1 MRMPG
6 NGRIVILGAGF
17 GGVHV
22 AQALARLLPQPFDA
36 EIVLIDQKNYFLFTP
51 MLTEVVGG
59 EVVAEHIVSSIR
71 KLSPRVTFL
80 EGRVDGVDVDSK
92 RVTVALGDERLG
104 TPPGTQTI
112 QADTLVFAL
121 GSVTNYHGIHGVEEH
136 SLTIKN
142 LADAAGIHDRAVAL
156 LERADAEPDA
166 GSRRRLMTVVVAG
179 GGFSGVETM
188 AALNGLLRDSVERYR
203 NVSAQDIRTV
213 LVHPGEHL
221 LGEIGQSLG
230 DYAQQKLE
238 SRGVEVRLKTDIAG
252 AGPDYIELKGGE
264 RIATSLLVWTA
275 GVRPSPVIGVL
286 DLKRGQ
292 HGGIV
297 VDRHC
302 AVPGHQNVWAVGD
315 CAEVPDADAKKTY
328 APTAQN
334 ATREGSLVAR
344 NIVRISRGEPP
355 VPFTYQPI
363 GQLALVGRHTGV
375 AKILGLQF
383 SGVVAWALWR
393 GVYLAKEPRL
403 AKRLRVALDWT
414 LDFFTGLDIAAL
426 PGKHSKT

>member
-1 MRMPG
+1 MPG
-6 NGRIVILGAGF
+6 RGRIIILGAGF
-17 GGVHV
+17 AGVHV
-22 AQALARLLPQPFDA
+22 AQELARSLPQPYDA

-59 EVVAEHIVSSIR
+59 EVVPEHIVSSIR
-71 KLSPRVTFL
+71 KLSPRVSFL
-80 EGRVDGVDVDSK
+80 EGRVDGVDVDNK
-92 RVTVALGDERLG
+92 RVTVALGDEHLG
-104 TPPGTQTI
+104 TQPGTRI
-112 QADTLVFAL
+112 LQADHLVFAL
-121 GSVTNYHGIHGVEEH
+121 GSVADYHGIDGVEEH

-142 LADAAGIHDRAVAL
+142 LDDAAAIHDRAVAL

-166 GSRRRLMTVVVAG
+166 ASRRRMLTVVVAG

-188 AALNGLLRDSVERYR
+188 AALNGLLRDSVQHYH
-203 NVSAQDIRTV
+203 NVTEHDIRAV

-221 LGEIGQSLG
+221 LSEIGKSLG

-238 SRGVEVRLKTDIAG
+238 QSGVEVRLKTDVAG
-252 AGPDYIELKGGE
+252 AGADYVELKGGE
-264 RIATSLLVWTA
+264 RISTSLLVWTA

-297 VDRHC
+297 VDRQC
-302 AVPGHQNVWAVGD
+302 AVPGHQNLWAVGD
-315 CAEVPDADAKKTY
+315 CAEVPEEGGDKTY

-334 ATREGSLVAR
+334 ATREGSLVGR
-344 NIVRISRGEPP
+344 NIGRVMRGESPAA
-355 VPFTYQPI
+355 FTYHPI
-363 GQLALVGRHTGV
+363 GQLALVGPHSGV
-375 AKILGLQF
+375 AKLFGMQF
-383 SGVVAWALWR
+383 SGMLAWALWR

-426 PGKHSKT
+426 PGKRAKA